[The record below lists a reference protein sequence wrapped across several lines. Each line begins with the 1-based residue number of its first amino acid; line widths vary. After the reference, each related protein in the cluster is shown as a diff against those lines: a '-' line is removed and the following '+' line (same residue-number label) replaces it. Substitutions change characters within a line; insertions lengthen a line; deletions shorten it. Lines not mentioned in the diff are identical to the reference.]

1 MESIL
6 AINVLEPEVLN
17 IQCCDKHD
25 DERIAQSQGFRKSW
39 ISMCQ
44 PDNTGAC
51 IGYCQAAAIQ
61 FCCKS

>member
-6 AINVLEPEVLN
+6 AIDTLEPEVLN

-25 DERIAQSQGFRKSW
+25 DDTIAQSQGFTKSW

-44 PDNTGAC
+44 PNDTGAC
-51 IGYCQAAAIQ
+51 IGYSQAAAIP
-61 FCCKS
+61 FC